1 MSSFVYYFMI
11 RGQRVKKVLRALAP
25 VGVAVGVGFLA
36 NKQQANIR
44 FREKQRSEIVSEL
57 KKQKLSLTSTQL
69 ALKLG
74 LNPKIPNDS
83 LTIRLIEG
91 ISKKTRVEQ
100 TSVIN
105 VIRTNIGY
113 LNGTTFEIPKNV
125 SPSEKK

>member
-1 MSSFVYYFMI
+1 M
-11 RGQRVKKVLRALAP
+11 
-25 VGVAVGVGFLA
+25 A

-125 SPSEKK
+125 SPSEKKVMEEFNTIRRTDQITLINLAKKK